1 MAGRDMAIAQLMPP
15 GPMLR
20 EPILATV
27 TAASTLP
34 DATATTSTGGPG
46 AFWFAIS
53 YHELGPN

>member
-1 MAGRDMAIAQLMPP
+1 MAIAQLMPP